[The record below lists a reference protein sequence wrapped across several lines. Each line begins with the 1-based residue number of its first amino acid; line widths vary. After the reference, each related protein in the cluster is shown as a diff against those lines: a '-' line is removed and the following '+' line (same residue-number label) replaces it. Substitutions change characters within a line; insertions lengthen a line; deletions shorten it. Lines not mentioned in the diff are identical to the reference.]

1 MTGVLR
7 MPEQKKVMSKEER
20 FAKMADLQNKLAEL
34 ENTLD
39 KHDAER
45 SLKVQ
50 AWKKK
55 TNELIAS

>member
-1 MTGVLR
+1 
-7 MPEQKKVMSKEER
+7 MPEQKKAMSKEER
-20 FAKMADLQNKLAEL
+20 FAKIADLQNKLAEL